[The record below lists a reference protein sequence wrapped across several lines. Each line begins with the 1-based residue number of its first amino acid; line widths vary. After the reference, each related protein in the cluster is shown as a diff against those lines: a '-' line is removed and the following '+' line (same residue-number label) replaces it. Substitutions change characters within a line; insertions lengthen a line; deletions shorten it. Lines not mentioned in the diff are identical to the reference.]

1 MNKQDVVNAIATATG
16 LTKVDSAKALDALL
30 DTITEALQ
38 KGEKVTLTGFGTF
51 EARATIAREGRNPQ
65 TGAKIVIPAGRRP
78 AFSAGKTFKD
88 AVKSGK

>member
-30 DTITEALQ
+30 DTITSALK
-38 KGEKVTLTGFGTF
+38 KGDKVTLTGFGTF
-51 EARATIAREGRNPQ
+51 EARETQAREGRNPQ
-65 TGAKIVIPAGRRP
+65 TGAKLVIPAGRRP
-78 AFSAGKTFKD
+78 GFSAGKTFKD